1 MALALAVGKANEECA
16 PYRSIGT
23 QVTKSKQEQQE
34 KSSLDYQTKQKIMQ
48 KFNILKRSF
57 ACLDY

>member
-34 KSSLDYQTKQKIMQ
+34 TSSLDYQTKQKIMQ
-48 KFNILKRSF
+48 KFNILKRS
-57 ACLDY
+57 

>member
-23 QVTKSKQEQQE
+23 QVTKSKQELIRLSN
-34 KSSLDYQTKQKIMQ
+34 KTKNYAEIQY
-48 KFNILKRSF
+48 S
-57 ACLDY
+57 

>member
-34 KSSLDYQTKQKIMQ
+34 KSSLDYQTKGLPLPVVLSGRVQT
-48 KFNILKRSF
+48 N
-57 ACLDY
+57 